1 MIRLILT
8 GRPITKKNHQEICI
22 NNRTGKRFP
31 RQSEAYQAYEEACL
45 WQLKSYRG
53 EMITGPVH
61 VKALYWMPDRRSWP
75 DLIGLMQ
82 STGDI
87 LQKARIIANDK
98 FIASWDGS
106 RIVGVDR
113 ENPRVEITVKEAHL
127 LNGEN

>member
-1 MIRLILT
+1 MIKLVLY
-8 GRPITKKNHQEICI
+8 GRPITKKNHQII
-22 NNRTGKRFP
+22 RKGGGLL
-31 RQSEAYQAYEEACL
+31 QSDAYQAYEEACL

-127 LNGEN
+127 LNGEK